1 MASQAKQNAEART
14 AKVARTL
21 PKVQVIPG
29 LRAKLEEAVDGWSNT
44 RRYRHQTPEF
54 KRGLARAIRRM
65 ADQLEFEA
73 EALGHSTP
81 NHQN

>member
-1 MASQAKQNAEART
+1 MASQAKTSAEART
-14 AKVARTL
+14 AKVARPY
-21 PKVQVIPG
+21 PKVQRIPG
-29 LRAKLEEAVDGWSNT
+29 LRAKLEESVAGW
-44 RRYRHQTPEF
+44 RDARKYRHHTPEF

-73 EALGHSTP
+73 EALDHSTP